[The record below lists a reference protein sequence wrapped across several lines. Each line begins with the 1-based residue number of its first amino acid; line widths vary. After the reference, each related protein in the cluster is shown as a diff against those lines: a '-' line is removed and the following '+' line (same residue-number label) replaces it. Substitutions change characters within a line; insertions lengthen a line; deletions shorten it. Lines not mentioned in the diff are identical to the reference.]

1 MPAFILRLIEQ
12 LLTNALKSL
21 LELINTSA
29 CVNKLLLT
37 SEEGVT
43 LGADFYS
50 HLTAI
55 GGLGGY
61 GLAASTANYA
71 LFVIRMDS

>member
-1 MPAFILRLIEQ
+1 MPAFILRPCGQ
-12 LLTNALKSL
+12 LLANALQSF

-29 CVNKLLLT
+29 GVNKLLLT
-37 SEEGVT
+37 GEEGVA